1 MAVDLLSEKKGM
13 DFSGSQLVAFIFF
26 IIFIM
31 AAISWVL
38 LLSPKIKEIEST
50 KKSITSFA
58 QYDDNAFNKLANEKK
73 DHEVETERIQSELL
87 KIKENL
93 IANSV
98 GVDGVLDMLT
108 NLAKQSNIDFTYI
121 KPLDKKE
128 KIIERDGIIIKL
140 NEIPVEIELLST
152 FSDFLSFLWT
162 IEHNTK
168 MFEVSKIDIDT
179 QKKEKSNNYKEK
191 ITVIIYQNAK

>member
-73 DHEVETERIQSELL
+73 DYEVETERIQSELL